1 MVQTFSEIQDEFFRY
16 MGDIV
21 YATMTTVDAKG
32 RPRARILIAV
42 WEVVDGRPVG
52 WLATFKTPVKTAHLA
67 RNPHAT
73 FSYWD
78 RRQNAALA
86 DTVAAWVEDPKVK
99 QRVWELY
106 RRGSPPR
113 VGYDPW
119 KYWRGPADPNF
130 AVLRLDPW
138 RVQVVRGADLRSRI
152 WSAETNRR
160 APVVPV
166 KRYRKVMS

>member
-1 MVQTFSEIQDEFFRY
+1 MAGTFSEIQDEFFRY
-16 MGDIV
+16 TGDVV

-67 RNPHAT
+67 GNPHAT

-78 RRQNAALA
+78 RRQNAAFA
-86 DTVAAWVEDPKVK
+86 DTVTEWVEDPEVK
-99 QRVWELY
+99 QRVWDLY

-113 VGYDPW
+113 VGYDPGRYW
-119 KYWRGPADPNF
+119 KGPEDPRF

-152 WSAETNRR
+152 WRAEARPAR
-160 APVVPV
+160 SRQSDQA
-166 KRYRKVMS
+166 KGE

>member
-1 MVQTFSEIQDEFFRY
+1 MVGTFSELQEEFFGY
-16 MGDIV
+16 VGDIV

-42 WEVVDGRPVG
+42 WEVVEGRTLG
-52 WLATFKTPVKTAHLA
+52 WL
-67 RNPHAT
+67 AT

-78 RRQNAALA
+78 QRQNAAFA
-86 DTVAAWVEDPKVK
+86 DTVAEWVEDPEVK

-113 VGYDPW
+113 VGYDPGR
-119 KYWRGPADPNF
+119 YWQGPEDPRF

-152 WSAETNRR
+152 WRAE
-160 APVVPV
+160 P
-166 KRYRKVMS
+166 